1 MDASLE
7 RRSNAKYAASV
18 FYEGYNDFDVY
29 IEDTA
34 EGYPKIFSF
43 MLSRL
48 LPATVSIERVFP
60 LGDRG
65 RVVSAAQHEAA
76 GGGSRSSV
84 YIIDG
89 DLYLLSGEVTE
100 IPSNVIVLPRYCIEN
115 FLIDENAFLQIM
127 NEESAGLDLAALKN
141 AFDFDGWV
149 ERSGPLLRDLFET
162 FAVSH
167 KLKSGIPTTSRGH
180 SAICQ
185 GNSGEVDAAKVAGI
199 VQSIS
204 DQLNQSY
211 GAQQVADT
219 YEYIRQSINY
229 ETCFLRTYVSGKDFL
244 LPLLMVRMKRITNSK
259 TANLFIKIRMA
270 RWCSLDPLGDFGSKL
285 MQVLGINRAM

>member
-7 RRSNAKYAASV
+7 RRNNAKYAASV

-65 RVVSAAQHEAA
+65 RVVSAAQREAA
-76 GGGSRSSV
+76 GGGSRSSA

-89 DLYLLSGEVTE
+89 DLYLLSGETAE

-149 ERSGPLLRDLFET
+149 ERSGPHLRDLFET

-167 KLKSGIPTTSRGH
+167 RLQSGIPTTSRGH

-185 GNSGEVDAAKVAGI
+185 GNSGEVDAAKVADI

-204 DQLNQSY
+204 NQLNQNY
-211 GAQQVADT
+211 GAQQVADI
-219 YEYIRQSINY
+219 YEHVRQRINY
-229 ETCFLRTYVSGKDFL
+229 DTCFLRTYVSGKDFL
-244 LPLLMVRMKRITNSK
+244 LPLLMVRMKRITSSK